1 MLNKSKTPANKSW
14 LKLNFVCN
22 REFEIATLHEIN
34 VYKRV
39 GSHLTELITMS
50 AGSIAQ
56 AENAPLS
63 QSWVAHHPRWVVG
76 WMTLVMTGGAL
87 CVGLGALNWAGLL
100 FLLYAVQGLIAEC
113 LGVRVS
119 ADHISAPRRVRFLPP
134 MFVFWRVKA
143 SLDNIQD
150 ITSISEGLQS
160 EVVVHLKW
168 LSGGALELIF
178 SSRDKKLRFFRA
190 LRERRPRL
198 SIYKASQLR
207 AGQYACR

>member
-1 MLNKSKTPANKSW
+1 
-14 LKLNFVCN
+14 
-22 REFEIATLHEIN
+22 
-34 VYKRV
+34 
-39 GSHLTELITMS
+39 MS
-50 AGSIAQ
+50 AGSITQAQ
-56 AENAPLS
+56 VTPAS

-76 WMTLVMTGGAL
+76 WMILVLTGGVL
-87 CVGLGALNWAGLL
+87 CMALGALNWAGLL
-100 FLLYAVQGLIAEC
+100 FLLYALQGLIAES

-119 ADHISAPRRVRFLPP
+119 ADHISAPRRVRFFPP
-134 MFVFWRVKA
+134 LFVFWRVKA

-160 EVVVHLKW
+160 GIVVHLKW
-168 LSGGALELIF
+168 LSGGSLELIF